1 MTAGCRVNLC
11 RTKVKMYKNSVP
23 AGGNLH
29 RYSAHRNTKP
39 VHFVCVAPEA
49 KSVRIIG
56 DFNHWNDEGE
66 HPMVRRQDGKWSAQL
81 SLRHGH
87 HRYIFIVDGV
97 RVLDPFAM
105 GVARDDL
112 NERVSLMSV
121 S

>member
-11 RTKVKMYKNSVP
+11 RTKVNMYKNSVP

-87 HRYIFIVDGV
+87 HRYIFIVDGE